1 MHMKFTH
8 PKVIE
13 YIINNYNKATP
24 LRVATIR
31 SHYYIEGMRVKV
43 YVCEYGIGDA
53 IVVKTD
59 KLRNAVLY
67 VKYSGFDSVDE
78 WISEAKRL
86 HSGGYPHTS
95 NANRYK
101 RNLQVVVIDIVD
113 FRVSRHAIC

>member
-13 YIINNYNKATP
+13 YIINNYYKVTP

-31 SHYYIEGMRVKV
+31 HYYYTKGKRIKV
-43 YVCEYGIGDA
+43 YVCGYGIGDA

-67 VKYSGFDSVDE
+67 VQYSGFDSVDE
-78 WISEAKRL
+78 WISEASKL
-86 HSGGYPHTS
+86 HKS
-95 NANRYK
+95 K

-113 FRVSRHAIC
+113 FRVSRRAIC